1 MGRNKTQEEL
11 GLKLITPILD
21 LNLGSKHFKA
31 ENRSKFKLFQ
41 TQARVKQELS
51 TSSTKLSKS
60 KTSMIKR
67 L

>member
-11 GLKLITPILD
+11 GLKLITLILG
-21 LNLGSKHFKA
+21 LNSESKHFKA
-31 ENRSKFKLFQ
+31 ENRSKFKLFR

-51 TSSTKLSKS
+51 TNSTKLSKS
-60 KTSMIKR
+60 KTSMIKK